1 MIVKPAQGVSMGDAL
16 PDMNMALSREPATTS
31 APHAAAHARS
41 HLKLLSY
48 NIQVGVATARYHHYL
63 TQSWRHVLPHPE
75 TFTNLERIARMI
87 TDYDIV
93 ALQEVD
99 AGSIRSYYVN
109 QVEYLAVKGGF
120 PFWHHQTTRNLG
132 RIAQHSNGLLSRIRP
147 SAITEHRL
155 PGRIPGRGVLEAR
168 FGHENNP
175 VVVLVVHLALGKGS
189 RARQLDYITN
199 IVKQHEHVVLMGD
212 FNCPLHSEEIDLL
225 LTRTHLCE
233 PLDRLNTFPSW
244 RPVRNI
250 DHILTSPSLRIA
262 EVRALHHT
270 FSDHLPIAVDIRVPD
285 DVQLAA

>member
-1 MIVKPAQGVSMGDAL
+1 LSDLNATLSAERPEGDQ
-16 PDMNMALSREPATTS
+16 T
-31 APHAAAHARS
+31 APSGARL

-63 TQSWRHVLPHPE
+63 TQSWRHVLPHPA

-87 TDYDIV
+87 SDYDIV

-99 AGSIRSYYVN
+99 AGSMRSYYVN
-109 QVEYLAVKGGF
+109 QVEYLAVKARF

-147 SAITEHRL
+147 SEISEHRL
-155 PGRIPGRGVLEAR
+155 PGRIPGRGVLEVR
-168 FGHENNP
+168 FGQKDNP
-175 VVVLVVHLALGKGS
+175 VVVLVVHLALGKRS
-189 RARQLDYITN
+189 RGKQLDYITD
-199 IVKQHEHVVLMGD
+199 IVQQHEHVVLMGD
-212 FNCPLHSEEIDLL
+212 FNCPVHSDEIDLL

-233 PLDRLNTFPSW
+233 PLDRLDTFPSW
-244 RPVRNI
+244 RPIRNI

-262 EVRALHHT
+262 EVRTLHHT

-285 DVQLAA
+285 GVHLAA

>member
-1 MIVKPAQGVSMGDAL
+1 MPDLSATLSDACR
-16 PDMNMALSREPATTS
+16 DA
-31 APHAAAHARS
+31 APLAGAKL

-63 TQSWRHVLPHPE
+63 TQSWRHVIPHPA
-75 TFTNLERIARMI
+75 TFTNLERIARMVS
-87 TDYDIV
+87 DYDIV

-99 AGSIRSYYVN
+99 AGSMRSYYVN
-109 QVEYLAVKGGF
+109 QVEYLAVKARF

-132 RIAQHSNGLLSRIRP
+132 RIAQHSNGLLSKIRP
-147 SAITEHRL
+147 TAVTEHRL
-155 PGRIPGRGVLEAR
+155 PGRIPGRGVLEVR
-168 FGHENNP
+168 FGHKDNP
-175 VVVLVVHLALGKGS
+175 LVVLVVHLALGKGS
-189 RARQLDYITN
+189 RAKQLDYITG

-212 FNCPLHSEEIDLL
+212 FNCAVHSQEIDLL

-262 EVRALHHT
+262 EVRPLHHM
-270 FSDHLPIAVDIRVPD
+270 FSDHLPIAVDIRIPD
-285 DVQLAA
+285 GVHLAA